1 MEYYTLAII
10 DNGIKKYY
18 AEAGWITNKE
28 NAIWFTEYENAVEI
42 AYDEGLEEDE
52 MIIEEGWY

>member
-18 AEAGWITNKE
+18 AESGWITDKE
-28 NAIWFTEYENAVEI
+28 NAVWFTEYENAVEI
-42 AYDEGLEEDE
+42 AFDEGLEEDE
-52 MIIEEGWY
+52 MIIEKGWY